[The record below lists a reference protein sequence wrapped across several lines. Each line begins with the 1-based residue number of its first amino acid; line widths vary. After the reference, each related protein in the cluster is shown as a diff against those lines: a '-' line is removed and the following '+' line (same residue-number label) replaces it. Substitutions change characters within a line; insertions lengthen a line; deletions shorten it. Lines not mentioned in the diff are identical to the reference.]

1 MKNIENQGAFL
12 LVVDGSIL
20 GAFERFLRNLVSVE
34 VSAVVDGELP
44 RDHATAL
51 CTLS

>member
-1 MKNIENQGAFL
+1 MRIAPPRDAADTAFMSVYAG
-12 LVVDGSIL
+12 LVD
-20 GAFERFLRNLVSVE
+20 LVSVE

-44 RDHATAL
+44 RDDATAL